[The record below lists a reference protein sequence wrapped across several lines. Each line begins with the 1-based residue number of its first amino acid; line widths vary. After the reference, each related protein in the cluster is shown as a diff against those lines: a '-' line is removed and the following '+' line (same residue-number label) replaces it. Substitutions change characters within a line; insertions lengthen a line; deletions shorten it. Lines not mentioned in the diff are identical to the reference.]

1 MAQLRLVTTLIPSPD
16 NPRIK
21 AETEVNKA
29 FDSGN
34 AFSATP
40 EKLVYYLKSLA
51 IEDVPNTTVQH
62 RQIIRAMVINHLQL
76 IRLIED
82 LDRRNTK
89 VTITLILIAVASL
102 VASGV
107 QVWAALR

>member
-1 MAQLRLVTTLIPSPD
+1 MTWFPSPD
-16 NPRIK
+16 NPRII
-21 AETEVNKA
+21 AEVDVNQA
-29 FDSGN
+29 FASGSV
-34 AFSATP
+34 FSATP

-51 IEDVPNTTVQH
+51 IEDVPNTSVQH

-76 IRLIED
+76 VRLIED

-89 VTITLILIAVASL
+89 VTIALIVIAVASL
-102 VASGV
+102 IASGL

>member
-1 MAQLRLVTTLIPSPD
+1 MTWFPPLES
-16 NPRIK
+16 PRIK
-21 AETEVNKA
+21 AEVEVNKA
-29 FDSGN
+29 FDSGSV
-34 AFSATP
+34 FSATP
-40 EKLVYYLKSLA
+40 EKLVDYLKSLA

-76 IRLIED
+76 VRLIQD
-82 LDRRNTK
+82 LDRRNTY
-89 VTITLILIAVASL
+89 VAITLIVIAIASL